1 MECKHINM
9 VGYTVHSTVCF
20 KYMRMRCN
28 YRIILSDLMYTF
40 RLKFMR
46 LYHLNVW
53 ICVQCACQWVSFRF
67 FCLCFLR
74 LNHLLSLV
82 EMRKKKLDKLFLFSL
97 ISWVTHYPMHMHRK
111 LYADLLREKH
121 NVSNSQHWVSSMN
134 SNHISNCS
142 SFRGWPPSQFQKSRI
157 IFSKRL

>member
-1 MECKHINM
+1 MQLPHNFIWFNVHFSFEIYAFVPFECVNM
-9 VGYTVHSTVCF
+9 
-20 KYMRMRCN
+20 
-28 YRIILSDLMYTF
+28 
-40 RLKFMR
+40 
-46 LYHLNVW
+46 
-53 ICVQCACQWVSFRF
+53 CAMCMPMGFVSF
-67 FCLCFLR
+67 
-74 LNHLLSLV
+74 LLFMLSSFKSFT
-82 EMRKKKLDKLFLFSL
+82 ESRGNEEKKLDKLFLFSL